1 MNTIPPLDLARQYQ
15 ALQDDINAAVLAV
28 LASSQ
33 YIGGPVVAQFEQAFA
48 DYTQTPFSIS
58 CNSGTDALYLALRA
72 FDIGPGDEVITSP
85 FTFIATAEVIS
96 MAGATPVFVDIVPET
111 FNLDAQQLEAAI
123 TPRTRAIMPVHL
135 FGQTA
140 DMTRVMAIAQ
150 AHALPVIE
158 DCAQATGAVW
168 QNSTGQTQKV
178 GSIGEIG
185 CFSFY
190 PSKNLGGYGDGG
202 AITTR
207 CATLAEKMRIVRD
220 HGRRSG
226 YIHEAIGM
234 NSRLDAIQ
242 AAILSVK
249 LRHLDHWNLQRKGI
263 AQQYA
268 QLLGN
273 IPGITIPQAQQDSVW
288 NQYTIRVNY
297 EGDLRYL
304 SKSRALT
311 SDADVVLSAG
321 EIEPPAPRRDQVRVA
336 LAEQGIQSMVYYPLP
351 LHLQPVYAHLGYQL
365 GQLPIADK
373 AALEV
378 LSLPM
383 FPELTVAEQEQVR
396 DGLKDVLLRC

>member
-48 DYTQTPFSIS
+48 DYTQTPFCIS